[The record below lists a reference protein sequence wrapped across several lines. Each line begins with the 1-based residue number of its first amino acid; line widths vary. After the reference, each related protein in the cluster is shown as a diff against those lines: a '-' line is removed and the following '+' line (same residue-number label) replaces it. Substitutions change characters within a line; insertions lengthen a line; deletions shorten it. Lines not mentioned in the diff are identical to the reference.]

1 MFNVKKGEK
10 YVVAIYKGENVSF
23 KEVICE
29 AEITNFQIPQMEIET
44 TDGEYYP
51 LYHVYK
57 NLEDAQKEVKNQ
69 AKTIIKVLKRELKDK
84 YKEIEELKKEI
95 EKQELDFNNLNF

>member
-10 YVVAIYKGENVSF
+10 YVVAIYKGENVYF

-29 AEITNFQIPQMEIET
+29 GEITNFQIPQLEIET

-51 LYHVYK
+51 LGRVYK
-57 NLEDAQKEVKNQ
+57 NLEEAQKEVKKN
-69 AKTIIKVLKRELKDK
+69 AKRIIKLLKRELKDK

-95 EKQELDFNNLNF
+95 EKQELNFNNLNF